1 MNCGWKAIA
10 EAAAFQG
17 AVAALCSW
25 LLDCFLWVH
34 FPVKQFSDDI
44 QDPSSCAY
52 GCSDWCVMVAPPSK
66 ENLVPL
72 LVWFE
77 FAEVG
82 WHQQQDWE
90 VVVISY
96 WVYPWSRIEEL
107 DFNFGSAPD
116 VFGWVQ
122 WGQSLSLWLFL
133 LLNCS
138 VCCERTGCMLIT
150 APGAE
155 KSMTLGCDLN
165 YMMITL
171 NYSTAWYW
179 QPYSYYCHIYSLIQ
193 MFLSQ
198 ILFQPTSKYFIFG
211 VSNEKSCSCLV
222 LNYHW
227 FENNQEK
234 E

>member
-1 MNCGWKAIA
+1 MCLWMLWLMCDGCTT
-10 EAAAFQG
+10 FQRELG
-17 AVAALCSW
+17 
-25 LLDCFLWVH
+25 
-34 FPVKQFSDDI
+34 
-44 QDPSSCAY
+44 
-52 GCSDWCVMVAPPSK
+52 APPG
-66 ENLVPL
+66 
-72 LVWFE
+72 LVWICWGGMALAGALRNCYYFC
-77 FAEVG
+77 
-82 WHQQQDWE
+82 
-90 VVVISY
+90 

-107 DFNFGSAPD
+107 DFSFGSASD
-116 VFGWVQ
+116 VFGWV
-122 WGQSLSLWLFL
+122 QSLSLWLFL

-155 KSMTLGCDLN
+155 KSMTMGCDLN

-179 QPYSYYCHIYSLIQ
+179 QPCSYYCHIYSLIQ